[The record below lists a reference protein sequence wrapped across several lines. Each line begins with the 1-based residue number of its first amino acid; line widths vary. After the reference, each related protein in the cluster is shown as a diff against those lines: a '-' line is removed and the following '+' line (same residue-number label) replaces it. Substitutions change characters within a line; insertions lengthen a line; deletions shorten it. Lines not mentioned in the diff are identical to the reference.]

1 MEVVSLALLLILLLF
16 FVLSLGVWIA
26 IALGFVGFL
35 AMIIM
40 APAPPG
46 ATMASA
52 IWSSSI
58 GWDLTALPMFILM
71 GEILFRTKLSEDM
84 FEGLAPWLQRLPGRL
99 VHTNVVGCTI
109 FAAVSG
115 SSAATCA
122 TIGRMSVPELKK
134 RGYPQPLAIGSL
146 AGAGTLGLLIPP
158 SLIMIV
164 YAAATDESIAR
175 LFIAGVIPG
184 LVLAGLFMGYIVIW
198 SLINPGQFPPKEPPF
213 RAPENQARLAFI
225 LVLGFFAAI
234 SIPIVMFD
242 VLSWWQDA
250 LMIAGFAAFAWFTR
264 HQLVASRRLIPVIL
278 LIAGVIGSIY
288 GGLASATEAAV
299 SGVFLSL
306 ALAAFQKTLTLP
318 NLRDALLG
326 AARTSCMICF
336 ILAGAAFLS
345 VAMGFTGIPR
355 ALAVWVGAFQLQ
367 PWQLIA
373 ALTLFFVILGCFLDG
388 ISMIVLTTSVVMP
401 LIDGAGIDRIW
412 FGIFLVVVVEMAQ
425 ITPPVG
431 FNLYVLQSMTGENI
445 FRLGLWALPFFLLM
459 VVMVVLLWVMPEM
472 VLWLPRTML
481 DVAS

>member
-1 MEVVSLALLLILLLF
+1 METVLLAFLLIGILF
-16 FVLSLGVWIA
+16 VVLSFGVWIA
-26 IALGFVGFL
+26 VALGFVGFM
-35 AMIIM
+35 AMIIA
-40 APAPPG
+40 APAAPG
-46 ATMASA
+46 TVMSSA

-84 FEGLAPWLQRLPGRL
+84 FQGLAPWLQKLPGRL

-122 TIGRMSVPELKK
+122 TIGRMSVPELQK

-184 LVLAGLFMGYIVIW
+184 LVLAGLFMGYIVVW
-198 SLINPGQFPPKEPPF
+198 SLLNPGAFPAKEPAF
-213 RAPENQARLAFI
+213 RAPEGQARLAFLAAI
-225 LVLGFFAAI
+225 GFFALI
-234 SIPIVMFD
+234 TLPIVAYDMLA
-242 VLSWWQDA
+242 VWQDA
-250 LMIAGFAAFAWFTR
+250 VLIAAFGAFAWFAR

-299 SGVFLSL
+299 VGVFLSL
-306 ALAAFQKTLTLP
+306 ALARLQGTLTTQGLK
-318 NLRDALLG
+318 DALLG
-326 AARTSCMICF
+326 AAKTSCMICF

-355 ALAVWVGAFQLQ
+355 ALATWVGAFQLQ

-373 ALTLFFVILGCFLDG
+373 ALTVFFIVLGCFLDG

-412 FGIFLVVVVEMAQ
+412 FGIFLVIVVEMAQ

-459 VVMVVLLWVMPEM
+459 LVMVVLLWQVPDMA
-472 VLWLPRTML
+472 LWLPKTML
-481 DVAS
+481 DAGR

>member
-1 MEVVSLALLLILLLF
+1 MDLVTLTVALILLLF
-16 FVLSLGVWIA
+16 LVLATGVWIA
-26 IALGFVGFL
+26 VALGFIGFV
-35 AMIIM
+35 AMLVM
-40 APAPPG
+40 APAPSGP
-46 ATMASA
+46 TLASA
-52 IWSSSI
+52 VWSSSI

-84 FEGLAPWLQRLPGRL
+84 FQGLAPWLQRLPGRL
-99 VHTNVVGCTI
+99 IHTNVVGCTI

-122 TIGRMSVPELKK
+122 TIGRMSVPELQK

-184 LVLAGLFMGYIVIW
+184 IVLAGLFMAYVVMW
-198 SLINPGQFPPKEPPF
+198 SLLKPAAFPPKEPPF
-213 RAPENQARLAFI
+213 RAEPRAAMVAFVATVAVFAGVSAI
-225 LVLGFFAAI
+225 IVWANLLPWYVDVVLVAA
-234 SIPIVMFD
+234 
-242 VLSWWQDA
+242 
-250 LMIAGFAAFAWFTR
+250 FAAFAWGAR
-264 HQLVASRRLIPVIL
+264 HKLVASRRLIPVVL

-299 SGVFLSL
+299 VGAFLSL
-306 ALAAFQKTLTLP
+306 ALAWFQGTL
-318 NLRDALLG
+318 NRRSFADAMLG

-355 ALAVWVGAFQLQ
+355 ALATWVGAFQLQ
-367 PWQLIA
+367 PWMLIA
-373 ALTLFFVILGCFLDG
+373 ALTVFFIILGCFLDG
-388 ISMIVLTTSVVMP
+388 ISMIVLTTSVIMP

-431 FNLYVLQSMTGENI
+431 FNLYVLQSMTGKNI
-445 FRLGLWALPFFLLM
+445 FTLGLWALPFFLLM
-459 VVMVVLLWVMPEM
+459 MVMVALLWLFPEM
-472 VLWLPRTML
+472 ALWLPRTML
-481 DVAS
+481 DAGR